1 MREPDLQDIG
11 RRLAAYRKE
20 LGLTQA
26 QAAEAANISE
36 HTCSK
41 IERGASSVNFT
52 TLFKICSA
60 LNISV
65 NDLYVQEQPANGII
79 PELLAILP
87 SFSKKDQQAIAS
99 MLKHYQRINK

>member
-1 MREPDLQDIG
+1 MHEPDLQDIG

-60 LNISV
+60 LNISI
-65 NDLYVQEQPANGII
+65 NDLYLQEPISSGII
-79 PELLAILP
+79 PELQRILL
-87 SFSKKDQQAIAS
+87 SFPQKDQKKLAS
-99 MLKHYQRINK
+99 LLKCYLQLPE